1 MDKNYENIDANASQ
15 EGPQSS
21 GSIGSRDLNAD
32 EDALRRAIL
41 SKSATIHK
49 VNQKDLIEAIDE
61 LVRLNIK

>member
-1 MDKNYENIDANASQ
+1 MDKNDENTDNKGIQGDPKSSV
-15 EGPQSS
+15 SS
-21 GSIGSRDLNAD
+21 GGRDLGTD

-49 VNQKDLIEAIDE
+49 VNQKDLIGVIDE